1 MEGHGEPWGNR
12 LDFSVSNANDVGNM
26 GKVQSSSPELRL
38 GEVEQLVLLAVLR
51 LHDGAYAVPIRELIE
66 REAEVHLS
74 RGSIYITLDRLE
86 TKGLVESWFS
96 DPIAAQ
102 GGKARR
108 LFRLRPSGLASLRA
122 AKRAVDRLAAGTV
135 VARRA

>member
-1 MEGHGEPWGNR
+1 MPPAP
-12 LDFSVSNANDVGNM
+12 S
-26 GKVQSSSPELRL
+26 RL

-51 LHDGAYAVPIRELIE
+51 LEGQAYAVPIGDLIAS
-66 REAEVHLS
+66 EAQVKLS

-96 DPIAAQ
+96 EPTGEP

-108 LFRLRPSGLASLRA
+108 LFKIRPAGVTALQAVR
-122 AKRAVDRLAAGTV
+122 RGVDRLSAGTIL
-135 VARRA
+135 RQP